1 MRKFWQTALLMV
13 AGLLAL
19 VLSPPVIGQAR
30 ELPDTGLTAA
40 SAIIKDSS
48 GNTISHTA
56 TLYQDQVYSVH
67 YTWRLPSYITI
78 RAGDTMTVTLPD
90 NVILTEDIDIPTTNT
105 AAGGRPIGR
114 FVMKAGSRTGQFILN
129 DVLGTTTSIR
139 RVGYL
144 NLDVLGATPVTG
156 EAPEEPGT
164 EEPGTEEPG
173 TTVPPT
179 PENPGVTEPETPGV
193 TEPENPG
200 TEEEPGSETPGT
212 TEPETPGTETPGTTE
227 PETPGTETPSVTEP
241 EAPGTTTPGTTE
253 PENPENGGSGS
264 TAVPEEPGTT
274 APSVPEPGD
283 DTSGG
288 GGVETP
294 TQPGTGGVTPN
305 PETPTQGGSGDT
317 TPTQP
322 VTGGSTGSTSTPAE
336 TGGAAQ
342 SPVTGGV
349 AAEPTTGGAADT
361 TANGTG
367 GTAPA
372 HSTTGTQPQY
382 SAAGHHVTASRLP
395 QTGEHTSPLLVVL
408 GALVLLALGI
418 TAGIKRIKD

>member
-144 NLDVLGATPVTG
+144 NLDVLGSTPVTG
-156 EAPEEPGT
+156 EAP

-200 TEEEPGSETPGT
+200 TE
-212 TEPETPGTETPGTTE
+212 TPGTTE

-241 EAPGTTTPGTTE
+241 ENPGTTTPGTTE

-264 TAVPEEPGTT
+264 MVVPEKPGTVT
-274 APSVPEPGD
+274 PSVPEPGD

-322 VTGGSTGSTSTPAE
+322 VTGGSTGSTSTPAG

-342 SPVTGGV
+342 SPVTGGI

-372 HSTTGTQPQY
+372 QSTTGTQPQY

-395 QTGEHTSPLLVVL
+395 QTGEYTSPLLVVL
-408 GALVLLALGI
+408 GALILLALGI
-418 TAGIKRIKD
+418 TAGIKRIKG